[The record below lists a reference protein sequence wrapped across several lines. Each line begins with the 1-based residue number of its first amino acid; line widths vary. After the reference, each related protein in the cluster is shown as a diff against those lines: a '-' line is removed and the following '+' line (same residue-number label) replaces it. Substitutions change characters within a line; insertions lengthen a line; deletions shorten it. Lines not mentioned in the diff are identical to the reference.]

1 MLGWIGVVILVILA
15 LGWTWMTFMANAM
28 SDAPGAGFQG
38 GWLLAGVWVVVLAG
52 VLYKIFG

>member
-15 LGWTWMTFMANAM
+15 LGWTWMTFMGNAM

-38 GWLLAGVWVVVLAG
+38 GWLLAGVWAVVAAAFLWKV
-52 VLYKIFG
+52 FG